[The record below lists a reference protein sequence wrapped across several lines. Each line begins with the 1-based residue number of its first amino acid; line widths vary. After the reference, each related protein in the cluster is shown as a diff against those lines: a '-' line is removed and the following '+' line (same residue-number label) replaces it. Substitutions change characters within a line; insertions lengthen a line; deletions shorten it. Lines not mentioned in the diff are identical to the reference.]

1 MQAVRIHRFGGPE
14 VMALEEID
22 RPNPSANEVLIKV
35 FAASVNPVDA
45 KMREGKYPV
54 VTEKDLPYVLGR
66 DVSGEIAAAGD
77 GVSSFLIGDEVFA
90 FLSPEHGGYEE
101 FALARADEVA
111 AKPKSLDEVGAAAV
125 PLAGITAWQGLF
137 DQGGLRQ
144 GQRVLIHGGA
154 GGVGHFAIQFAKAKG
169 AWVATT
175 VSTADKEFVS
185 DLGADQVID
194 YKSEKFEDLVEAV
207 DLVFD
212 LIGGETQE
220 RSFSVV
226 KPGGALISTLQDPDK
241 GRAADQNIRVGRY
254 TAQPNGAQLQEIAD
268 LIDEGKVKVVVA
280 NTFELREVAE
290 AQAAL
295 KDKHLRGKVVLKII
309 S

>member
-1 MQAVRIHRFGGPE
+1 
-14 VMALEEID
+14 MAGSLLTTAD
-22 RPNPSANEVLIKV
+22 
-35 FAASVNPVDA
+35 FA
-45 KMREGKYPV
+45 G
-54 VTEKDLPYVLGR
+54 
-66 DVSGEIAAAGD
+66 
-77 GVSSFLIGDEVFA
+77 
-90 FLSPEHGGYEE
+90 LS
-101 FALARADEVA
+101 
-111 AKPKSLDEVGAAAV
+111 
-125 PLAGITAWQGLF
+125 
-137 DQGGLRQ
+137 
-144 GQRVLIHGGA
+144 VLIHGGA

-169 AWVATT
+169 AWVAMT
-175 VSTADKEFVS
+175 VSASNKGFVS

-194 YKSEKFEDLVEAV
+194 YRSEKFEDLVEAV

-220 RSFSVV
+220 RSFSVI
-226 KPGGALISTLQDPDK
+226 KPGGALISTLQEPDK

-295 KDKHLRGKVVLKII
+295 KDKHLRGKVVLKIVG
-309 S
+309 